1 MNMRRNIFLS
11 MIFMIF
17 PACLLAQDD
26 LYFVPTKK
34 NVEMSAR
41 DYGIP
46 SNTYYSGIDRS
57 VDEYNRRGSYVE
69 QLDSAGNDVITFS
82 PELGVYPDSAIQ
94 GDYEYTRRMT
104 RFDDYDW
111 VDAYN
116 EGYRDGYTST
126 WGWHDPW
133 YYNSLYYSG
142 WYGGWHYP
150 WRYGWYSGW
159 YDPWY
164 RPYWHYGWHSSWYP
178 VVVHRTYRGITG
190 TSNHGRVNRVGN
202 YNSSGRFNGYRG
214 SSDSQRTSTSTF
226 GGQRNSTISNRPAQ
240 NNSYQPSN
248 NFGGSRNSVGS
259 FGGTRSTSGG
269 SSHGG
274 GSFGGRR

>member
-11 MIFMIF
+11 LIFMTI
-17 PACLLAQDD
+17 PVCLIAQDD

-34 NVEMSAR
+34 NVENSAR
-41 DYGIP
+41 GYGIP

-94 GDYEYTRRMT
+94 DDYEYTRRMT
-104 RFDDYDW
+104 RFDNYDW

-126 WGWHDPW
+126 WGWYDPW

-150 WRYGWYSGW
+150 WRYGWYTGW

-178 VVVHRTYRGITG
+178 VVVHKTYRGVTG
-190 TSNHGRVNRVGN
+190 TSNHGRVNRGSN
-202 YNSSGRFNGYRG
+202 YNSGNRFNGYRG
-214 SSDSQRTSTSTF
+214 SADTKRTSTSTF
-226 GGQRNSTISNRPAQ
+226 GGQRNSTINNRPAQ

-248 NFGGSRNSVGS
+248 NFGGSRNAGGS
-259 FGGTRSTSGG
+259 IGGTRSSGG
-269 SSHGG
+269 GSRGG